1 MKKIHLLLIAIT
13 VSASVF
19 SQTLFT
25 YGNTAVSKEEFL
37 RAYNKNKIPAD
48 NKEKAIR
55 DYLDLYTKFKLKVKA
70 ARELRLDTLES
81 LRSDVVSFRNQIQ
94 DGYMTDEKGLNF
106 LVDEAF
112 ERSQKDL
119 HVLHFY
125 IPTDVKGGDDTSL
138 AFKAITEAYNMLQSG
153 KTNYT
158 EVSKD
163 ITQKYIPLKYADLGY
178 ITAFSVPYNYENII
192 YGLRPGT
199 VSKPYHS
206 KTGYHI
212 FKLLEERKSAGRWK
226 IAQILLAFPPAAND
240 ASIKEVKSTAD
251 VYYSELMKG
260 ADFGEMAKK
269 HSEDKLTYLTGG
281 EMPEFTTGK
290 YDPAFEAEVFKLK
303 KDGEILKPFSSPFG
317 YHIVKRIAQIPTPTD
332 RSDPGYVYELKQKV
346 LQNERANTARDK
358 FVKDV
363 IRQLGYK
370 KNTAIKEADLFR
382 YADSMNSTTT
392 QAAIKKIP
400 VSSKQIFAFGS
411 YNVIGSDW
419 LNFVKDYKVSELY
432 KNETGKQL
440 LDKYVEITA
449 LEYYKKRLEEFN
461 PEFNYQMQ
469 EFKEG
474 NMLFEIMERNVW
486 STAAADSI
494 GLLKEYNVNKAKYLW
509 PESANA
515 IVFSCNNAK
524 TAEEAI
530 TRLKAGNNWKAIADS
545 SYGRLQVDSGR
556 YELSQIPVPA
566 GVKLTEGLISS
577 PLINNTDGSATF
589 IKVLKLYPANQQRS
603 FEEAKGLVI
612 NDYQV
617 AIEEKWITELKKKYP
632 VKINVAVLNSIIK
645 Q

>member
-1 MKKIHLLLIAIT
+1 MKKIYLLLFFVT
-13 VSASVF
+13 VSTSIF

-25 YGNTAVSKEEFL
+25 YGNTAVGKDEFL

-55 DYLDLYTKFKLKVKA
+55 EYLDLYIKFKLKVKA
-70 ARELRLDTLES
+70 AREMKLDTLEA
-81 LRSDVVSFRNQIQ
+81 LKSDVISFRNQIQ

-112 ERSQKDL
+112 DRSQKDL
-119 HVLHFY
+119 HVLHFF
-125 IPTDVKGGDDTSL
+125 IALDVKGSDDTTL
-138 AFKAITEAYNMLQSG
+138 AFKAINETYNQLQAG

-158 EVSKD
+158 DISKD
-163 ITQKYIPLKYADLGY
+163 ITTKYIPLKNNDLGF
-178 ITAFSVPYNYENII
+178 ITAFSIPYNYENIV
-192 YGLRPGT
+192 YGLKPGT
-199 VSKPYHS
+199 VSKPYRS

-212 FKLLEERKSAGRWK
+212 FKVIDERKSAGRWK

-240 ASIKEVKSTAD
+240 ESIKAVKSTAD
-251 VYYSELMKG
+251 VYYNELMKG
-260 ADFGEMAKK
+260 ADFSEMAKK

-290 YDPAFEAEVFKLK
+290 YDLAFESEVFKLK
-303 KDGEILKPFSSPFG
+303 KDGEISKPFTSAFG
-317 YHIVKRIAQIPTPTD
+317 YHIIKRVAVTVTPAD
-332 RSDPGYVYELKQKV
+332 KNDPGYMYELKQKV
-346 LQNERANTARDK
+346 MQNERANTAREK

-363 IRQLGYK
+363 TRQLGFK
-370 KNTAIKEADLFR
+370 KTTTVKDAELFR
-382 YADSMNSTTT
+382 YADSMNSSTT
-392 QAAIKKIP
+392 QAMIKKIP
-400 VSSKQIFAFGS
+400 VSGKVIFSFGN
-411 YNVIGSDW
+411 YNVTASDW
-419 LNFVKDYKVSELY
+419 LNFVKDYKSSELY
-432 KNETGKQL
+432 KNENGKEL

-469 EFKEG
+469 EFREG

-494 GLLKEYNVNKAKYLW
+494 GLLKQYNSNKGKYLW

-515 IVFSCNNAK
+515 IIFSSNNAK
-524 TAEEAI
+524 TAEEAA
-530 TRLKAGNNWKAIADS
+530 TQLKAGRNWKQIADS
-545 SYGRLQVDSGR
+545 SYGKLQVDSGR
-556 YELSQIPVPA
+556 YEVSQIPVSA
-566 GVKLTEGLISS
+566 GVKITEGLISS

-617 AIEEKWITELKKKYP
+617 AIEDKWIAELKKKYP
-632 VKINVAVLNSIIK
+632 VKVNETVLESLFK
-645 Q
+645 